1 MLGIDEK
8 NELLGKV
15 IDATT
20 QGVTITDADGTILY
34 VNKAFMEITGFSE
47 KEVIGQ
53 NPRILKSGIHKASF
67 YRHLWTSLITKG
79 YWQGEIW
86 NKNKLGVA
94 YPEWINIT
102 AIRDDSGKIE
112 NYVAVFSD
120 ITELKKIEKELVEVN
135 ESLSKLTNL
144 DGLTGIANR
153 RAFNEKLKYEWKR
166 SRRSKS
172 PLSLVMLD
180 IDYFKR
186 FNDTYGHQQGDE
198 CLKQVAMV
206 LEATVTRTG
215 DLVARYGGE
224 EFVVILPDTDQ
235 NGGRKI
241 AEELRRSIEAL
252 KIPNEKSSVVPYV
265 TISVG
270 VSTYYPT
277 TRGLTHDKYVELT
290 DNALYEAKKQGRN
303 RVQVADII
311 SERNKIEG

>member
-1 MLGIDEK
+1 MLGVHEK
-8 NELLGKV
+8 NQLLAKV

-34 VNKAFMEITGFSE
+34 VNKAFMDITGYSE
-47 KEVIGQ
+47 NEVIGQ
-53 NPRILKSGIHKASF
+53 NPRLLKSGIHKASF

-86 NKNKLGVA
+86 NKNKLGEP
-94 YPEWINIT
+94 YPEWLNIT
-102 AIRDDSGKIE
+102 AIRDRTGRVE

-153 RAFNEKLKYEWKR
+153 RAFNEKLRNEWKR

-172 PLSLVMLD
+172 PLSLILLD
-180 IDYFKR
+180 IDHFKR
-186 FNDTYGHQQGDE
+186 FNDTYGHQQGDK
-198 CLKQVAMV
+198 CLKKVALV
-206 LEATVTRTG
+206 LEATATRSG

-224 EFVVILPDTDQ
+224 EFAVILPDTAET
-235 NGGRKI
+235 GGRII
-241 AEELRRSIEAL
+241 AEELRKNTEAL
-252 KIPNEKSSVVPYV
+252 QIPNEKSDVSPFV

-270 VSTYYPT
+270 VSTYYPVNKE
-277 TRGLTHDKYVELT
+277 LTYERFVELT
-290 DNALYEAKKQGRN
+290 DTALYESKTQGRN
-303 RVQVADII
+303 RVKVSDLSI
-311 SERNKIEG
+311 KGK

>member
-1 MLGIDEK
+1 MLGIDER
-8 NELLGKV
+8 NQLLGKV

-20 QGVTITDADGTILY
+20 QGVTITNAEGTILY
-34 VNKAFMEITGFSE
+34 VNKAFQDITGFSE

-53 NPRILKSGIHKASF
+53 NPRILKSGLHKASF
-67 YRHLWTSLITKG
+67 YRHLWTSLKTKG

-86 NKNKLGVA
+86 NKNNLGVP
-94 YPEWINIT
+94 YPEWLNIT
-102 AIRDDSGKIE
+102 AIRDENGKVE

-144 DGLTGIANR
+144 DGLTSIANR

-172 PLSLVMLD
+172 PLSLVMVD

-198 CLKQVAMV
+198 CLKQVARV
-206 LEATVTRTG
+206 LEATATRTG

-224 EFVVILPDTDQ
+224 EFAVILPDTDQ
-235 NGGRKI
+235 NGGRII

-252 KIPNEKSSVVPYV
+252 KIPNEKSTVVPYV

-277 TRGLTHDKYVELT
+277 TRGLTHDKFVELT
-290 DNALYEAKKQGRN
+290 DTALYEAKRQGRN

-311 SERNKIEG
+311 SEL